1 LNEQQSP
8 LVQAAL
14 IDYVVDA
21 HDGKAVG
28 ALKQFAEK
36 PDLNPLV
43 RERADMA
50 MRQLTQYK

>member
-1 LNEQQSP
+1 
-8 LVQAAL
+8 
-14 IDYVVDA
+14 VVDA